1 MEIISILLIIVALLL
16 TYFFFGILIKFLWGW
31 LPLIVGVAISLELGL
46 SGGTINAILAI
57 IIFIAS
63 LFYTNNWQ
71 GSSLYFKIEDK
82 IDSWFYFKD

>member
-31 LPLIVGVAISLELGL
+31 LPLIIGVAISLGLGL
-46 SGGTINAILAI
+46 SGGAINAILAI

-63 LFYTNNWQ
+63 LSYTNNWQ